1 MMLTHLIVRPG
12 LGSSH
17 SGALTKQELDDI
29 VKFGT
34 KELFKDEDSESKIKV
49 LSENILLVTIV
60 MYK

>member
-29 VKFGT
+29 LKFGT
-34 KELFKDEDSESKIKV
+34 KELFKDEDSESKIEIV
-49 LSENILLVTIV
+49 LVKISLLTIIV
-60 MYK
+60 